1 MFHLKFPN
9 IGKLVDAFLQTNIV
23 LGDVRKSKS
32 EVHVMKTDILSGSWN
47 DC

>member
-9 IGKLVDAFLQTNIV
+9 IGKLVDASFQTNIV
-23 LGDVRKSKS
+23 LGDMRNCKP
-32 EVHVMKTDILSGSWN
+32 EVQVMKTDNLSSSWN